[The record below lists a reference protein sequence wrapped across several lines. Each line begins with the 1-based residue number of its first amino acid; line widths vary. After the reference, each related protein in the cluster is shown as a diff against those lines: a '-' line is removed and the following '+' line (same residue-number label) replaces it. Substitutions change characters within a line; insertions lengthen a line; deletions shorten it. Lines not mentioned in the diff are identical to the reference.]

1 MPVAKY
7 YHAGMKIF
15 PILATMLA
23 AGLAMAEPPV
33 PAVQQPVQADL
44 MTMTQDARCKQVVV
58 TCLINGQPMRMMLDT
73 GATHTVLHEESAES
87 LKDARWIDTSR
98 MLFRGNSAQRPRL
111 LVANLLAGPAES
123 AEHPFMVMNL
133 GAVRSMMVEK
143 IDGILGMDILRAVPF
158 TFDLRKN
165 EFYWGIPQDAQLTPL
180 YAEADGTGRVIVQ
193 GKCGEQTV
201 RMLLDTGSS
210 VTRVVACEWTPGEG
224 AEVGARMGNIDESM
238 GIRLMEGK
246 PGNLE
251 LGAGVVAMGITPLLC
266 DARDVPMLGMDAL
279 QGLVLVHVPSEE
291 TPHGIFLIA
300 Q

>member
-33 PAVQQPVQADL
+33 PAVQQPVQADV

-73 GATHTVLHEESAES
+73 GATHTVLHEESAAS
-87 LKDARWIDTSR
+87 LKNVRWIDTSK
-98 MLFRGNSAQRPRL
+98 MQFRGNSAQRPRL
-111 LVANLLAGPAES
+111 LVASLLAGPAES

-133 GAVRSMMVEK
+133 GAVRSMMAEK

-165 EFYWGIPQDAQLTPL
+165 EFYWGIPQDTQLFPL
-180 YAEADGTGRVIVQ
+180 YAAADGTGRVIVQ
-193 GKCGEQTV
+193 GRCGEKKV
-201 RMLLDTGSS
+201 HMLLDTGSS
-210 VTRVVACEWTPGEG
+210 VTRVFTHEWAPGEG
-224 AEVGARMGNIDESM
+224 REIGAQIGDIDDAT

-246 PGNLE
+246 PGELE
-251 LGAGVVAMGITPLLC
+251 LGPGVVARGVTPLLC
-266 DARDVPMLGMDAL
+266 DSKEIPMLGMDAL
-279 QGLVLVHVPSEE
+279 RGLVLVHVPSEE

>member
-15 PILATMLA
+15 PILATMLL
-23 AGLAMAEPPV
+23 AGLAMAET
-33 PAVQQPVQADL
+33 PASATRQPMQVDL

-73 GATHTVLHEESAES
+73 GATHTVLHEESAAS

-98 MLFRGNSAQRPRL
+98 MLFRGNSSQRPKL

-123 AEHPFMVMNL
+123 EEHPFMVMNL
-133 GAVRSMMVEK
+133 GAVRSMMAEK
-143 IDGILGMDILRAVPF
+143 IDGILGMDILRVVPF

-165 EFYWGIPQDAQLTPL
+165 EFYWGVPQDTQLTPL
-180 YAEADGTGRVIVQ
+180 RAVADGTGRVTVQ
-193 GKCGEQTV
+193 GLCGGQTV

-210 VTRVVACEWTPGEG
+210 VTRVIASEWVPGEG
-224 AEVGARMGNIDESM
+224 SEIGAQMGNIDSAM
-238 GIRLMEGK
+238 GIRLVEGK
-246 PGNLE
+246 PGDLE
-251 LGAGVVAMGITPLLC
+251 LGAGVVAKGVTPLLC
-266 DARDVPMLGMDAL
+266 DAKDVPMLGMDAL

-291 TPHGIFLIA
+291 TPHGMFLIA